1 MRTTVDEN
9 MKFAAFIA
17 DKLNKSSS
25 KVCVCLPKM
34 GVSALDAPGKAFYD
48 PDATGA
54 LIKEMQ
60 RLIETN
66 EFRQVLSLLII
77 KSVCKVFMFPGIL
90 YLLLSHFSICSLM
103 GNFVFINRL
112 KFFHIILMISSLQM
126 L

>member
-17 DKLNKSSS
+17 DKLNKSVS

-54 LIKEMQ
+54 LIEEMQ

-66 EFRQVLSLLII
+66 ECRQVLRLFII
-77 KSVCKVFMFPGIL
+77 QNVNKM
-90 YLLLSHFSICSLM
+90 LM
-103 GNFVFINRL
+103 VPTIP
-112 KFFHIILMISSLQM
+112 
-126 L
+126 